1 MNNLIISWCLK
12 KWFYHEFNGNLQFVY
27 MLYFGFQKLEIYQLL
42 KELVKDIYKLSSSF
56 PSDEKYALVQQINKA
71 AVSVT
76 SNIAEGTSRNGYQEK
91 IPFINISYS
100 SLMEIVCQTE
110 IAFEYLK
117 KDVFEKISKKAK
129 KLSVKMSN
137 YIASII
143 KSNI

>member
-1 MNNLIISWCLK
+1 
-12 KWFYHEFNGNLQFVY
+12 
-27 MLYFGFQKLEIYQLL
+27 MLFFGFQKLEIYQLS

-71 AVSVT
+71 AVSVA

-91 IPFINISYS
+91 IHFINISYS

-110 IAFEYLK
+110 IAFELGYLK
-117 KDVFEKISKKAK
+117 KDAFENISKRAK

-137 YIASII
+137 YIASIK